1 MTKPTFVIVGAS
13 LAGAKAAEE
22 LRTCGF
28 DGRVVLIGAE
38 PELPYERPPLTKDY
52 LRGETERGKAH
63 VHPEGFYAQ
72 QEIELVTGVTVTA
85 VEPGRSR
92 VTLDDGR
99 SLGYD
104 RLLLATGAEPRRLRV
119 PGADLGGIYYM
130 RTLADCDLLRERLVT
145 GGHVVVVGAGW
156 IGSEIAASAR
166 QRGCEVTVVDP
177 VPLPNERIFGAEIG
191 AFYRDVHQE
200 HGVTLVLGD
209 GVSSFEGAG
218 PVERV
223 RTTGGREIECD
234 FVVAGIGVVPRTGL
248 AEEAGLETSNG
259 IVVDA
264 GLRTSAPGIFAAGD
278 VASAWHPSYQRQ
290 VRVEHWAN
298 ALHQGPAAARAMLG
312 QQVSYDRVP
321 YFFSD
326 QYDVGME
333 YSGYAPQW
341 DEVVFRGEAAGGEFI
356 AFWLQDGRV
365 AAGMNV
371 NVWDVNADVE
381 ALIRSGAKVDPG
393 ALADPDVPLGT
404 LAGDLASGG

>member
-22 LRTCGF
+22 LRSCGF

-38 PELPYERPPLTKDY
+38 PERPYERPPLSKDY
-52 LRGETERGKAH
+52 LRGESAREQAR
-63 VHPEGFYAQ
+63 VHPADFYEQ

-85 VEPGRSR
+85 VEPGRSLVR
-92 VTLDDGR
+92 LEDGR
-99 SLGYD
+99 ELGYD
-104 RLLLATGAEPRRLRV
+104 RLLLATGAEARRLRV
-119 PGADLGGIYYM
+119 PGAGLDGIYYL
-130 RTLADCDLLRERLVT
+130 RTLADCDVLRDRLQA
-145 GGHVVVVGAGW
+145 GGRVVVAGAGW
-156 IGSEIAASAR
+156 IGSEFAASAR
-166 QRGCEVTVVDP
+166 QRGLDVTVLDP
-177 VPLPNERIFGAEIG
+177 TPLPNERIFGSEIG
-191 AFYRDVHQE
+191 SFYRDVHRQR
-200 HGVTLVLGD
+200 GVTLVLGD
-209 GVSSFEGAG
+209 GVGSFEGTGA
-218 PVERV
+218 VERV
-223 RTTGGREIECD
+223 RTAGGREIECD

-248 AEEAGLETSNG
+248 AEEAGLQTGNG
-259 IVVDA
+259 IAVDA
-264 GLRTSAPGIFAAGD
+264 GLQTSAPGIFAAGD

-312 QQVSYDRVP
+312 QQVSYDRIP

-341 DEVVFRGEAAGGEFI
+341 DEVVFRGDRAGGEFI

-381 ALIRSGAKVDPG
+381 ALIRSGAKVDVG
-393 ALADPDVPLGT
+393 ALADPDVALGT
-404 LAGDLASGG
+404 LAGHLASGG